1 MTIPTQFF
9 PFPPTEPGVPDAAPA
24 PSTGTRKEQD
34 PPADRAGDRGRVCGG
49 TAAGSCARPNTGR
62 VPS

>member
-9 PFPPTEPGVPDAAPA
+9 PFPAAEPGVPDPA
-24 PSTGTRKEQD
+24 PGPSAGAREEQD
-34 PPADRAGDRGRVCGG
+34 PSADRADDRVRVHGDTG
-49 TAAGSCARPNTGR
+49 AGSCARPNTGR